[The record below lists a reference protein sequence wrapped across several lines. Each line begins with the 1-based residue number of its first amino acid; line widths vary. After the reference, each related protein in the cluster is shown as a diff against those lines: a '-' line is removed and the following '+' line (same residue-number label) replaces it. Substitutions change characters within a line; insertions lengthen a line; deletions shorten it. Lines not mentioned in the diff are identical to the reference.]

1 MLNVIDE
8 EKLLKCFT
16 DFSNIANIKVFKCYK
31 LFLNL
36 NSLTKNYANIIIIAI
51 LFLYLFSIV
60 IFIFKDFKEIKK
72 MIEFIRYFKLNSELI
87 TKFKNK
93 KKKLKTNKLDKI
105 NNKKNLNLEQQI
117 NKTASNI
124 GIVHPNFMKI
134 QQHKEKIFENLISGK
149 KQKKNKKININNI
162 RNNIRKSQTNTKN
175 LINRL
180 ITKTNNNKLSKSID
194 KNGIFRGLSEEV
206 IYEIYLKINKKTY
219 LEMNN
224 LSYIDALN
232 LDGRTFCDYYF
243 SLMITK
249 HSFLFAF
256 IPNFDYNSKIVKIF
270 LFFFSFSTYF
280 MVNALFFND
289 KTMNKI
295 YSDGG
300 SFNFFYNIPQ
310 ILYSN
315 IISAFINLIVYSLA
329 LTEKNFRI
337 LRYLR
342 NNKKLVLKVS
352 QNLIKKLKIKFFVF
366 FLSVLI
372 FLVLFWFYLGCFCS
386 VYVNTQIYLIKD
398 TLISFGIS
406 LIYPFGIYLI
416 SATLRICS
424 LKKNDREILFALN
437 KLLQII

>member
-1 MLNVIDE
+1 M
-8 EKLLKCFT
+8 
-16 DFSNIANIKVFKCYK
+16 
-31 LFLNL
+31 
-36 NSLTKNYANIIIIAI
+36 
-51 LFLYLFSIV
+51 
-60 IFIFKDFKEIKK
+60 
-72 MIEFIRYFKLNSELI
+72 
-87 TKFKNK
+87 
-93 KKKLKTNKLDKI
+93 
-105 NNKKNLNLEQQI
+105 
-117 NKTASNI
+117 
-124 GIVHPNFMKI
+124 
-134 QQHKEKIFENLISGK
+134 
-149 KQKKNKKININNI
+149 
-162 RNNIRKSQTNTKN
+162 
-175 LINRL
+175 
-180 ITKTNNNKLSKSID
+180 
-194 KNGIFRGLSEEV
+194 SEEV

-256 IPNFDYNSKIVKIF
+256 IPNFDYNSKIIKIF
-270 LFFFSFSTYF
+270 LFFFSFSTYL

-315 IISAFINLIVYSLA
+315 IISAFINLIVYYLA

-342 NNKKLVLKVS
+342 NKKLVLQVS